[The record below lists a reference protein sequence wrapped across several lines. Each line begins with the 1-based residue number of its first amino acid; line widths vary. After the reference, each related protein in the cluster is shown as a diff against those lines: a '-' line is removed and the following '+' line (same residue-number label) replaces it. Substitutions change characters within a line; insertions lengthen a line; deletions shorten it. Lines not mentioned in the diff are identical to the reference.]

1 MIDKIT
7 IASVQLRILLLSFN
21 IVLGLYSFAVS
32 EGYAQTGNTS
42 AEDTNNK
49 QLKFEEPI
57 NLTNN
62 LRDSVYSQVAS
73 HGNDVYMVWQE
84 NPPSSSAPENSNLI
98 NYDVFM
104 KKSVD

>member
-1 MIDKIT
+1 MIVLGKVRIMIEKVT
-7 IASVQLRILLLSFN
+7 IGSLQLRIILFSFN

-42 AEDTNNK
+42 AEDTRTK

-62 LRDSVYSQVAS
+62 LRDSVY
-73 HGNDVYMVWQE
+73 
-84 NPPSSSAPENSNLI
+84 
-98 NYDVFM
+98 
-104 KKSVD
+104 